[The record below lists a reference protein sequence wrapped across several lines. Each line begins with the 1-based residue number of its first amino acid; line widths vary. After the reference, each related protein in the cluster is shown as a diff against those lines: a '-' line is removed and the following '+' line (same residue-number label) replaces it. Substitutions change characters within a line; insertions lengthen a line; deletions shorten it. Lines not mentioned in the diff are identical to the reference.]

1 MSWAIWIT
9 GRPGSGKTT
18 LARSVAQ
25 ALRDRGVTVQVLELS
40 AVRKAI
46 LGGHPET
53 EHERDLVHRALAYT
67 AMALTSAGV
76 PVIVDATAPRRAWRE
91 WARTLIP
98 HFAEVQLVCSPE
110 VCMVRE
116 QTARWHSA
124 SAETTLTAT
133 LPELALDYELSL
145 RPELTLDTEV
155 HEGWAAV
162 EEVLRLAQRLE
173 RTAEKPRH

>member
-18 LARSVAQ
+18 LARAAAQ
-25 ALRDRGVTVQVLELS
+25 ALHERGVPVQVLELS
-40 AVRKAI
+40 TARKAM

-53 EHERDLVHRALAYT
+53 EHERDLVYRALAY
-67 AMALTSAGV
+67 AALAVTSAGV
-76 PVIVDATAPRRAWRE
+76 PVIVDATAPRRALRE

-110 VCMVRE
+110 VCVVRE
-116 QTARWHSA
+116 QTARWHA
-124 SAETTLTAT
+124 PSAEATLTAT
-133 LPELALDYELSL
+133 LPELAIDYEVSL

-155 HEGWAAV
+155 HERWAAV
-162 EEVLRLAQRLE
+162 EEVLRLAQHLE
-173 RTAEKPRH
+173 RTTDLRH